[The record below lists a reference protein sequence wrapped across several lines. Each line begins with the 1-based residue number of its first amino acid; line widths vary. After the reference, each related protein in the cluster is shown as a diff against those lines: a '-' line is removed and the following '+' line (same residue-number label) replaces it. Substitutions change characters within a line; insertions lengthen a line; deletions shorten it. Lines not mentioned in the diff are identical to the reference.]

1 LSVEIPAGDAVV
13 AAVTRQVDGVTE
25 EQVAAVMSAWQ
36 LFVGGDP
43 PGTVRRSA
51 EGSVGHRVLVNNVPC
66 WQCSDASGSV
76 WRDMTPSLPW
86 PVMFAPEPS

>member
-1 LSVEIPAGDAVV
+1 MSVEIPASDAVV
-13 AAVTRQVDGVTE
+13 SAVTGQVEGVTA

-36 LFVGGDP
+36 VFVGGDP
-43 PGTVRRSA
+43 AGTVRRSA
-51 EGSVGHRVLVNNVPC
+51 EGSVAHRVLVDNVPL

-86 PVMFAPEPS
+86 PVVFTPEAS